1 MDSLTHIALGAC
13 IGEVIAGKQLGKK
26 ALIIGAIANSLP
38 DIDIVASF
46 FLPLTADLLAHRGFT
61 HSFLF
66 LLLATPLL
74 AFMSQRLFRS
84 AAISLQKW
92 LLFWSLQL
100 FVHIF
105 IDAFNSYGTGWF
117 EPFSHIRISFNTMFV
132 ADPLFTLWP
141 LAATIVLIVRKSST
155 NNRTLLPKIAL
166 SLSVIYLLCG
176 IAFKNVVDA
185 QVHTHMNRKGIVPEK
200 YFSTPTPLNNL
211 LWYVVAKSDSGFFI
225 GYRSLFDG
233 EKSTNF
239 RYVCQ
244 NAPLLRT
251 ATRPDDIDRLVRFS
265 QGYYTAEIRNDS
277 LVFNDLRFGEIT
289 GWADSTPRCVFYYYA
304 GAPEANDLIV
314 QRGRFANWDAQ
325 ALITFVKRIG
335 GN

>member
-13 IGEVIAGKQLGKK
+13 IGEVIAGKPLGKK

-84 AAISLQKW
+84 SAISMQKW

-117 EPFSHIRISFNTMFV
+117 EPFSHMRVSFNTMFV

-141 LAATIVLIVRKSST
+141 LGATIVLIVRKSNA

-166 SLSVIYLLCG
+166 SLSFIYLMCG
-176 IAFKNVVDA
+176 IAFKNVVDG
-185 QVHTHMNRKGIVPEK
+185 QVHTDMKQKGIVPEK

-211 LWYVVAKSDSGFFI
+211 LWYVVTKSDSGFFI

-233 EKSTNF
+233 EKSTSF

-251 ATRPDDIDRLVRFS
+251 ATRRDDIDRLVRFS

-325 ALITFVKRIG
+325 ALIAFVRRIG